1 MAVQCKTYQIEGENF
16 HCFTSLPSLQCGG
29 YSKELQMT
37 KSPLFPGAEE
47 GAMVTSDWCISA
59 DCILVALTP
68 ISWSQHFY
76 KCLFSVWTLY
86 AII

>member
-1 MAVQCKTYQIEGENF
+1 M
-16 HCFTSLPSLQCGG
+16 
-29 YSKELQMT
+29 ELHVT
-37 KSPLFPGAEE
+37 KSPLFPGAGE

-86 AII
+86 VIIRKVFIFVYFVFSDSK